1 MLLHVSAATPSL
13 MSAVA
18 ATQRRLA
25 SSVAAS
31 VLADQ
36 ISGLHRCHGSSNNN
50 PHQRRPQGGIAT
62 AAAAVSTKRWNST
75 MTRPNLVGQ
84 VRSSV
89 RKRRPLVNGEPV
101 AFYMRDLV
109 SDSSLPP
116 FSYSDSTGGTTRSSS
131 SSTSKSESKKRTY
144 ESDLVVVLDMDECLI
159 HSKFLS
165 SPAAAQV
172 YAHQLRRQHNHDQ
185 VNSASTADN
194 AEDGDSAGSSS
205 TLSKSKIVDSFN
217 VTLPDGDLVHVNV
230 RPGLTDFLEQVTAK
244 YETHIFTAAM
254 EVYAKP
260 VLDQLDPTGTKF
272 AGRWY
277 RESCQSCP
285 EHGAYIKNLR
295 NLEQDVHL
303 GNMNRI
309 VLVDNNPLSF
319 LAQPS
324 NGILV
329 SNFYSDPTDSTLP
342 AVWQLLQEL
351 DQCQDVR
358 PILQERFRLKEA
370 LAELDAAARVA

>member
-1 MLLHVSAATPSL
+1 MLLHVSVTTPSL
-13 MSAVA
+13 ISVVA
-18 ATQRRLA
+18 ATQRRLT
-25 SSVAAS
+25 SSVAAN
-31 VLADQ
+31 VVAEQ
-36 ISGLHRCHGSSNNN
+36 ISGRQRCNSNSNNRY
-50 PHQRRPQGGIAT
+50 QRRPQGGIAST
-62 AAAAVSTKRWNST
+62 ATLGALSTRRWAST
-75 MTRPNLVGQ
+75 MTRPSRQQ
-84 VRSSV
+84 VHPSL

-101 AFYMRDLV
+101 AFHMKDLV
-109 SDSSLPP
+109 STSLFSDSS
-116 FSYSDSTGGTTRSSS
+116 SSSQDSTGTTRSNSSSS
-131 SSTSKSESKKRTY
+131 SSTKRAY
-144 ESDLVVVLDMDECLI
+144 ESDLIVVLDMDECLI

-172 YAHQLRRQHNHDQ
+172 YAHQVRRQHNHEHGTSESADAQ
-185 VNSASTADN
+185 EDGSIRLAST
-194 AEDGDSAGSSS
+194 
-205 TLSKSKIVDSFN
+205 KIVDSFN

-230 RPGLTDFLEQVTAK
+230 RPGLHDFLEQVTTK

-285 EHGAYIKNLR
+285 EHGAYIKNLL
-295 NLEQDVHL
+295 NLQHAVRTGDME
-303 GNMNRI
+303 RI

-319 LAQPS
+319 LAQPE

-329 SNFYSDPTDSTLP
+329 SNFYNDPTDSTLP

-351 DQCQDVR
+351 DECPDVR